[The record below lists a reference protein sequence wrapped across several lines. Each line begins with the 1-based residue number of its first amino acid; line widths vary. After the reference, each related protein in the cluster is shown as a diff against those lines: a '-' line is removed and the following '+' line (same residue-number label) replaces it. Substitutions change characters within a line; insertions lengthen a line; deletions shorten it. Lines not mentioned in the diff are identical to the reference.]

1 MSDLPARIKTLTDR
15 LRRALARP
23 RPRHWAVL
31 ASVGVAAVGLV
42 GLRAIDLPAPRPLED
57 HNRLRIEVVAPVEPE
72 IEPGSRMDVGDL
84 VNGFRWSPPRRPA
97 IEPIAYEDDP
107 AWEDW
112 REEARREQAWRE
124 PPPRYAREPW
134 PGAGPSYAPL
144 RDTRREPDRRGGERR
159 WFGFDEPGR
168 DYRAERD
175 DRRARYEAGAEVRER
190 RWQDREREW
199 RSRTPRDGPPEV
211 YADAY
216 ADAYADDRPRRDP
229 PPYERWN

>member
-23 RPRHWAVL
+23 RPRPRPHHWAVL

-42 GLRAIDLPAPRPLED
+42 SLRAIDLPSPRPLED
-57 HNRLRIEVVAPVEPE
+57 HDRLRIEVVPPVEPE

-84 VNGFRWSPPRRPA
+84 VNGFRWSPPRRPS

-112 REEARREQAWRE
+112 REEPRLQPAWRE
-124 PPPRYAREPW
+124 PPPRHARESW
-134 PGAGPSYAPL
+134 RGAGPSYAPP
-144 RDTRREPDRRGGERR
+144 RYARPEPDRRDGERR
-159 WFGFDEPGR
+159 WFGFDEPRR
-168 DYRAERD
+168 DYRAERE
-175 DRRARYEAGAEVRER
+175 DRRARYEARAEVSER
-190 RWQDREREW
+190 RWEDREREW
-199 RSRTPRDGPPEV
+199 RARTPRDAPREV
-211 YADAY
+211 Y

-229 PPYERWN
+229 PPYERRN